1 MSKKQ
6 KLLEKLC
13 AKPEPKDFPWES
25 LVTLMRQNGFTESC
39 EGGSHFIFEHK
50 SGLRLAISKTHPSG
64 LLKSYQVKAV
74 KEALTNIGAIGDEN
88 GR

>member
-13 AKPEPKDFPWES
+13 AIPEPKDFPWEN

-39 EGGSHFIFEHK
+39 EGGSHYTFEHI
-50 SGLRLAISKTHPSG
+50 SGLRLSISKTHPSG
-64 LLKSYQVKAV
+64 VLKRYQVRDVKDTLRAV
-74 KEALTNIGAIGDEN
+74 GVI
-88 GR
+88 